1 MPAFRYLAR
10 GRVQGVGFRYFALKI
25 AEDLGVT
32 GFVRNLPDGN
42 VEIVAEAGEA
52 VLAQFE
58 ERLRTGPSF
67 GSVEHLDRVPIEE
80 RGDTGFQIR

>member
-10 GRVQGVGFRYFALKI
+10 GRVQGVGFRYFALKV
-25 AEDLGVT
+25 AEELRVT
-32 GFVRNLPDGN
+32 GFVRNLPDGS
-42 VEIVAEAGEA
+42 VEVVAEAAES

-58 ERLRTGPSF
+58 EKLRNGPSF
-67 GSVEHLDRVPIEE
+67 GRVEHLDRLPIEE

>member
-25 AEDLGVT
+25 AEELRVT
-32 GFVRNLPDGN
+32 GFVRNLPDGS
-42 VEIVAEAGEA
+42 VEVVAEAGEA
-52 VLAQFE
+52 VLAEFE
-58 ERLRTGPSF
+58 AKLRNGPSF
-67 GSVEHLDRVPIEE
+67 GRVEHLDRLPIEE